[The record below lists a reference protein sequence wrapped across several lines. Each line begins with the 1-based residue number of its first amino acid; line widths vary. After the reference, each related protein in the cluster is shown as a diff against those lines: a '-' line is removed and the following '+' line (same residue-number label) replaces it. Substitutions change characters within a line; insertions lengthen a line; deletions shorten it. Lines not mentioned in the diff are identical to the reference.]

1 ERAITCASSRDVQRL
16 SYAGVISVQAALY
29 GRADKETCSEGRHPS
44 QLGNTECSL
53 DGTVDLVC
61 ELNVNFVH
69 TSNPCTHMYK
79 YLDTNYTCVPAIHLV
94 TCEDSSALIADC
106 DSVFTGSECFVPI
119 FQTTCSY
126 KRPAS
131 HRCLRLLM
139 LQCFR
144 SCNGKNSCTIRV
156 GNTMFGDPCRGTYK

>member
-1 ERAITCASSRDVQRL
+1 GIPTVTVTTCEGNYVHHL
-16 SYAGVISVQAALY
+16 SCDAGVISVQAALY

-131 HRCLRLLM
+131 HRW
-139 LQCFR
+139 QCFR